1 MNSNDADRTPATLTA
16 DDAREYSES
25 LGRIT
30 EGWWRLLAWS
40 FRQGIPES
48 LDMTRKEWAET
59 YHGYLKL
66 PIPERREAVAELAGE
81 GMNNYEIADALGV
94 AEKTVRNDQKPEA
107 DNSAL
112 ATSDQAEPQVSD
124 SPAEPEADKSAP
136 TWAEQEEAQAKADKE
151 AAVKRIADGLQAIVS
166 HWFKLENLP
175 RNDLRKEVMATL
187 SEHDRIRLQ
196 EIATK
201 IGMKL

>member
-1 MNSNDADRTPATLTA
+1 MTSNDPDRTPATLTA

-66 PIPERREAVAELAGE
+66 PIPERREAVAELTAE
-81 GMNNYEIADALGV
+81 GLNNSEIADALGV
-94 AEKTVRNDQKPEA
+94 AEPTVRRDKA
-107 DNSAL
+107 
-112 ATSDQAEPQVSD
+112 SD
-124 SPAEPEADKSAP
+124 SSNDESTDSKPLDTEGQLASDSSNDETL
-136 TWAEQEEAQAKADKE
+136 TWAEQEEIREKADRQD
-151 AAVKRIADGLQAIVS
+151 AVRRIAEGLQAIVS

-175 RNDLRKEVMATL
+175 RNELRKEVIATL
-187 SEHDRIRLQ
+187 SEHDRERLQ
-196 EIATK
+196 EIAHK